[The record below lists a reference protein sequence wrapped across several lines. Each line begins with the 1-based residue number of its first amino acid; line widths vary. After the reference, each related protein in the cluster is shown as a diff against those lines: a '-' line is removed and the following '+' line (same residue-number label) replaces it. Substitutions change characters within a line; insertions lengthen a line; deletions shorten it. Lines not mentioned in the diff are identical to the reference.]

1 LPETGFVFC
10 SFNNHYKIIPPVFDV
25 WMRLLRRVAGSVLWL
40 LADDP
45 AAARNLRRNAEK
57 RSVDPDRL
65 VFAPRIKL
73 DDHLARHR
81 LADCFL
87 DTLPYNAHATASDA
101 LWAGLPVVTCAG
113 SSFAARVAASLLNAL
128 GLPEL
133 ITDKLE
139 DYESLAL
146 RLALDPPLLAAI
158 KAKLARSRAT
168 FPLFDTDR
176 CRRHIESAYKTMWER
191 YQRGEPPASFAVA
204 PSQQG

>member
-1 LPETGFVFC
+1 
-10 SFNNHYKIIPPVFDV
+10 VFDV
-25 WMRLLRRVAGSVLWL
+25 WMRLLHRVAGSVLWL

-45 AAARNLRRNAEK
+45 AAVRNLRWNAEMK
-57 RSVDPDRL
+57 GVDPGRL

-81 LADCFL
+81 LAGCFL

-146 RLALDPPLLAAI
+146 GLARDESMLAAV
-158 KAKLARSRAT
+158 KAKLARNRDT

-176 CRRHIESAYKTMWER
+176 SRRHIESAYQTMWER
-191 YQRGEPPASFAVA
+191 HQRGEPPASFAVA
-204 PSQQG
+204 PSQEGRDPE